1 MSQKSRE
8 YYNNAFIPVSEKIN
22 DTEFIVFLNGEKSVD
37 SIRLNPYN
45 KRDGGIV

>member
-1 MSQKSRE
+1 MSQINRE
-8 YYNNAFIPVSEKIN
+8 YYVNAFIPVSEKIN